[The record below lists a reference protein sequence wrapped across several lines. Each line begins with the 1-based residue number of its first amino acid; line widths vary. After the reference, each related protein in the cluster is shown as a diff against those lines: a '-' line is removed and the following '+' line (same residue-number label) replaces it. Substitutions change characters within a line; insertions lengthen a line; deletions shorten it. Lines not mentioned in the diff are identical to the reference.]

1 MKPNRTSLHTQ
12 VPASN
17 GLQATCKKEKFL
29 QMKTRRIWQ
38 IAAAC
43 CLLVMAS
50 VSAHAQQGDLKL
62 DLYYNYSNPLGS
74 FKNEYISNSSPR
86 GFAGDIMY
94 NIDRRWGVGLY
105 FGYQDYYQKY
115 PRAVYSPD
123 KNEDISA
130 VVSNSMQTAPVL
142 VKGMFTPLGNSTS
155 FIQPYI
161 SAGAGINLI
170 TYKQYLG
177 QFGSSESNAKFMAQG
192 GLGIQIPFGRLSN
205 AGLSLGAVFNYV
217 PYNNNGIKNLN
228 SVDFQAGVHFPIR

>member
-1 MKPNRTSLHTQ
+1 MKPSIISYHAQENAGAHPACYRNNRT
-12 VPASN
+12 
-17 GLQATCKKEKFL
+17 
-29 QMKTRRIWQ
+29 QMKHKHIWQ
-38 IAAAC
+38 VAAIC
-43 CLLVMAS
+43 CMLVMAAF
-50 VSAHAQQGDLKL
+50 SAQAQQGDLKV
-62 DLYYNYSNPLGS
+62 DLFYNYSNPLGS
-74 FKNEYISNSSPR
+74 FKSEYISNSSPR

-115 PRAVYSPD
+115 PRAIYAPD

-142 VKGMFTPLGNSTS
+142 AKGIFTPLGNSYS

-161 SAGAGINLI
+161 SAGVGVNLI

-177 QFGSSESNAKFMAQG
+177 QFGSSESNARFMAQG
-192 GLGIQIPFGRLSN
+192 GVGVQIPFGRLSN